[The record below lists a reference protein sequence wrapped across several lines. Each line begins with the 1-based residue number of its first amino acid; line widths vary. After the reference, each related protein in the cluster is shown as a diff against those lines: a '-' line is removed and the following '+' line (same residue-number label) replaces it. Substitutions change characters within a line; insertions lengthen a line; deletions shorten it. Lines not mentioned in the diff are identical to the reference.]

1 MNQQTRQRTEDQY
14 VMPVEASRRGA
25 HRARVSPLLGAL
37 PFVAVAVVVVGVV
50 LLAWTLFGGN
60 GGTSTTAEP
69 AGGVSSAA
77 SQPAASGK
85 PAASSA
91 APKPSASKTQAAQP
105 SKTPVKSSAPAST
118 VDKTLKIVVRN
129 STNTKGLAAGAAT
142 KLKAKGWTI
151 NGIPDN
157 YKPTVNS
164 TVFYNDPAQK
174 ASALAVA
181 RILGI
186 DLVKPDP
193 TMAAKG
199 VTVVLGPDYAA

>member
-50 LLAWTLFGGN
+50 LLAWTLFGG
-60 GGTSTTAEP
+60 GSTSTTAEP

-77 SQPAASGK
+77 SQPAASGA
-85 PAASSA
+85 PAASSPA
-91 APKPSASKTQAAQP
+91 AEPSASKSAAAQP
-105 SKTPVKSSAPAST
+105 SKTPVKSSAPAAT
-118 VDKTLKIVVRN
+118 VDKTFKIVVRN
-129 STNTKGLAAGAAT
+129 STNTKGLAAGAAD
-142 KLKAKGWTI
+142 KLKARGWTI

-157 YKPTVNS
+157 YKPTIDS
-164 TVFYNDPAQK
+164 TVVYNDPAQK

-193 TMAAKG
+193 TLAAKG
-199 VTVVLGPDYAA
+199 ITVILGPDYAG